1 MYHSPGFLSS
11 ATWPSMP
18 KKCYNGL
25 ISLMIYLKPWFA
37 ICCRD
42 VKPDN
47 MLLDAQGHLKLADFG
62 TCMRMDKVK
71 IIDQGWEGGN
81 HTVKSNMRGIRLYE
95 DGQGK
100 VIWVYSAQIKWW
112 HKQQIWIALY
122 LLYMN
127 PYYSLYSH
135 TGSVFHKFNLSFY
148 YFPYIL
154 KTSWRI
160 DIYLITFTNTGV
172 YSKAGWRRKQPPITV
187 ILPAVLSVIIC
198 TYAVWGCFPNLSII
212 NVQYTHANKY

>member
-11 ATWPSMP
+11 ATCPSMP

-25 ISLMIYLKPWFA
+25 ISLMIYIKPWFA

-71 IIDQGWEGGN
+71 IIDQGWEGGD
-81 HTVKSNMRGIRLYE
+81 HMVKSNMRGIRLYE

-127 PYYSLYSH
+127 LYYSLYSH
-135 TGSVFHKFNLSFY
+135 TGSVFHKFNLSILLFSIYIKNFMKDRYWSYYIYKYRGLFKSWLAAKTTPFYSHFAGCFECDHLYILCCLRLFSEFFY
-148 YFPYIL
+148 Y
-154 KTSWRI
+154 KCS
-160 DIYLITFTNTGV
+160 IYPC
-172 YSKAGWRRKQPPITV
+172 K
-187 ILPAVLSVIIC
+187 
-198 TYAVWGCFPNLSII
+198 
-212 NVQYTHANKY
+212 